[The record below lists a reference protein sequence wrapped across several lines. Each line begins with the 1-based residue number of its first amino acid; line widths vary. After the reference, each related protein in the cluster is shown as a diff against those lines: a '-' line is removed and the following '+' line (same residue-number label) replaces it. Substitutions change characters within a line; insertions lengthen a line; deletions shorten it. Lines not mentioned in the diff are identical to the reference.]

1 LRLLR
6 LARLAAIL
14 IVVTREGRRL
24 LTRHKLH
31 YALLA
36 TGAMVVGC
44 ALLVHAIEEGQ
55 GGSIDSVGDALWW
68 SITTVTTVGYG
79 DTFPV
84 TPAGRGVAAVLMATG
99 IALFGV
105 LTANLAALLVDEGA
119 SEPDEDGTSI
129 AARLDRIEAQL
140 APSLGRYATTPD
152 TVPQSPGRG
161 RAMTHAD
168 RQDLGYGNR
177 CDWCASRPTR
187 RTRTGIRT
195 GIMTVT
201 SGTTNMFAPLTS
213 AVPARHANNADHVVS
228 PLATSTGPAPLV
240 TGFSVVAKPTRT
252 TTMPTTAICHPESSP
267 PLSNVEPFASSSER
281 SQGTNRIQVA
291 TAIATPAVA
300 PSSKVIGRRTHSDC
314 PRRAALARR
323 IVSRTRR
330 EIGSYAST
338 PRSKKRMRLAKGSIS
353 SVESMFS
360 PGPGSSPGFMNR

>member
-1 LRLLR
+1 MDATKHQTARQVTLERFERATELPLLILALAMIPLLLAPAVVDLSDTAEATVLALDWFIWAAFALEYVIRLALTEQRARFIRKQWPDLLIIVLPFLRPLRIMRSARALRLLR

-14 IVVTREGRRL
+14 TVVTREGRRL

-105 LTANLAALLVDEGA
+105 LTANLAALLVDQGA

-140 APSLGRYATTPD
+140 TAL
-152 TVPQSPGRG
+152 
-161 RAMTHAD
+161 
-168 RQDLGYGNR
+168 
-177 CDWCASRPTR
+177 
-187 RTRTGIRT
+187 TRTLRDD
-195 GIMTVT
+195 
-201 SGTTNMFAPLTS
+201 A
-213 AVPARHANNADHVVS
+213 
-228 PLATSTGPAPLV
+228 
-240 TGFSVVAKPTRT
+240 
-252 TTMPTTAICHPESSP
+252 
-267 PLSNVEPFASSSER
+267 
-281 SQGTNRIQVA
+281 
-291 TAIATPAVA
+291 
-300 PSSKVIGRRTHSDC
+300 
-314 PRRAALARR
+314 
-323 IVSRTRR
+323 
-330 EIGSYAST
+330 
-338 PRSKKRMRLAKGSIS
+338 
-353 SVESMFS
+353 
-360 PGPGSSPGFMNR
+360 